1 MSCAIC
7 HIRKPR
13 RFCPGV
19 HGDICTLCCGNERE
33 VTVDCPFDCPFLQEA
48 RKHERTGPLDPETIP
63 NRDIRVTEEFLEEHQ
78 DLLLGAAKSLA
89 FSAFDVPG
97 AVDNDVRAA
106 LDALIRTQRTLDSG
120 VYYES
125 RPDNALASRIFSG
138 TIEGLQDFR
147 DRETEKLGI
156 THTRDND
163 VLVILVFLQR
173 LELDRNNGRPRG
185 RAFLDYLRE
194 LLGAEGIVP
203 PSRSATSLIVP

>member
-48 RKHERTGPLDPETIP
+48 RKHEHSGPLNPDEIP
-63 NRDIRVTEEFLEEHQ
+63 NRDIRITEEFLEEHQ

-89 FSAFDVPG
+89 FAAFDTPG
-97 AVDNDVRAA
+97 AVDRDVAEA
-106 LDALIRTQRTLDSG
+106 LEALIRTERTLQSG

-125 RPDNALASRIFSG
+125 RPDNALANRIFSG
-138 TIEGLQDFR
+138 TQTGLQDYR
-147 DRETEKLGI
+147 RQETEKLGLA
-156 THTRDND
+156 HTRDAD
-163 VLVILVFLQR
+163 VLGILVFLQR

-185 RAFLDYLRE
+185 RALLDYLRE
-194 LLGAEGIVP
+194 LLEAEGIVP
-203 PSRSATSLIVP
+203 QSPSTSSLIVP